1 MKING
6 YLYQKNS
13 VKREDATLFVDSI
26 NYTLYCGKQ
35 KLSKGLV
42 DNLEVPSRIGNTS
55 RKIQIDAHTLF
66 ETEDNDSVDQLFF
79 TEKNTKHW
87 IHTLESKWR
96 IAIPAIF
103 IGIVVIG
110 TAFIWG
116 VPFAAKQIAYT
127 IPEHINEKIS
137 KGSFETIERLML
149 APSKLPKAT
158 QQQIEKR
165 FNALV
170 ATYSYSNFHYKLHFR
185 SMSGE
190 PNAFAL
196 PDGNIVITDTLVE
209 YSNGEIKEVL
219 AVLLHEIGHVEKRH
233 GLRLALEASSTALI
247 ISLLMGDLSASDDL
261 LITLPTVLSSAAF
274 SRQHEEEADDFAL
287 ELMQKAKIDP
297 IHFAHIMAK
306 ITEIAPTED
315 NHAITTKNNDNDKE
329 QITSKTEKMLRYIS
343 SHPVT
348 KERISKAETASKE
361 FNKSHE

>member
-1 MKING
+1 MQING
-6 YLYQKNS
+6 YLYQQNS
-13 VKREDATLFVDSI
+13 VKRQNATLFID
-26 NYTLYCGKQ
+26 NTYYTLYCGKQ
-35 KLSKGLV
+35 KISTGLI
-42 DNLEVPSRIGNTS
+42 DDLEVPNRIGNTS
-55 RKIQIDAHTLF
+55 RKIQIDTQTLF
-66 ETEDNDSVDQLFF
+66 ETKDNDTVDQLFF
-79 TEKNTKHW
+79 TGKNTSNWRHA
-87 IHTLESKWR
+87 LESKWR

-103 IGIVVIG
+103 MGIAVIAV
-110 TAFIWG
+110 AFIWG
-116 VPFAAKQIAYT
+116 VPFAAKHIAYS

-149 APSKLPKAT
+149 APSKLPKAK
-158 QQQIEKR
+158 QQQIETR

-170 ATYSYSNFHYKLHFR
+170 ASYSHSNFHYKLHFR

-196 PDGNIVITDTLVE
+196 PDGNIVITDTLIE

-247 ISLLMGDLSASDDL
+247 ISLLMGDLSATDDL

-274 SRQHEEEADDFAL
+274 SRQHEKEADNFAL
-287 ELMQKAKIDP
+287 EFMQKAKIDP

-306 ITEIAPTED
+306 ITQIAPVEND
-315 NHAITTKNNDNDKE
+315 HNITKKDNDQE
-329 QITSKTEKMLRYIS
+329 QITSKAEKILRYLS

-348 KERISKAETASKE
+348 KERINTAETASKE
-361 FNKSHE
+361 FNTPHE